1 MSAVTSKYSNF
12 SMILPQ
18 KYYFSNALLLFFY
31 ISYLTILNIV
41 INMFENNDTT
51 IQVDLRKKSSLK
63 EEINYKNIDVQ
74 SCMVVLV
81 VIAALLLS
89 VISVVAA
96 QNPYLL

>member
-1 MSAVTSKYSNF
+1 
-12 SMILPQ
+12 
-18 KYYFSNALLLFFY
+18 
-31 ISYLTILNIV
+31 
-41 INMFENNDTT
+41 MFENNDTT

-63 EEINYKNIDVQ
+63 EEIMYSNIDIQ

>member
-1 MSAVTSKYSNF
+1 MYKVVRLVKVIKDNDG
-12 SMILPQ
+12 
-18 KYYFSNALLLFFY
+18 N
-31 ISYLTILNIV
+31 NIA
-41 INMFENNDTT
+41 T

-96 QNPYLL
+96 QNP

>member
-1 MSAVTSKYSNF
+1 
-12 SMILPQ
+12 
-18 KYYFSNALLLFFY
+18 
-31 ISYLTILNIV
+31 
-41 INMFENNDTT
+41 MFENNDTT
-51 IQVDLRKKSSLK
+51 IQVYLRKKSSLK